1 MLWQRSLVMIDDE
14 SESLWCHLLGQAMKG
29 PLTGESLKTIPSVM
43 TDWRTWRDE
52 HPDTTAVAMSRLA
65 DRYRINWYRTPER
78 FVIGLADEK
87 TSRAWNFADLHKT
100 NVINDVFDDV
110 QVLVLFAPDTST
122 AIVYDRRLNDTT
134 LTFEMRDGKLF
145 DREFGSQWNLVTGA
159 AVDGRLEGQR
169 LNKLPAIV
177 SFDIAWQKFHPF
189 STYWQAQ

>member
-1 MLWQRSLVMIDDE
+1 M
-14 SESLWCHLLGQAMKG
+14 
-29 PLTGESLKTIPSVM
+29 
-43 TDWRTWRDE
+43 
-52 HPDTTAVAMSRLA
+52 
-65 DRYRINWYRTPER
+65 
-78 FVIGLADEK
+78 
-87 TSRAWNFADLHKT
+87 
-100 NVINDVFDDV
+100 FDDV